1 MEELLKDLL
10 IVLGRIVTILPL
22 LLFTTIYMGKRTIGE
37 LPIFDFL
44 IIIILGAVVGADI
57 ADPEI
62 KHLPTAFTIVMIG
75 LLQKLVSHLKIK
87 NRKFGKL
94 ITFEPTL
101 VIKDGNFL
109 VKNMSKIGYSIDN
122 ILQMLRGKDIFD
134 PAEVDLAIIEA
145 DGAMSVL
152 KKTSKQTVTKEDL
165 TIQTTRNNISF
176 PVIIEGNVYKDSL
189 DYLELD
195 ENWLRN
201 QLSQHGLIDYHQ
213 IFYASVN
220 QDHELHISFK
230 KETHTSLPPIRH

>member
-22 LLFTTIYMGKRTIGE
+22 LLFITIYMGKRTIGE

-44 IIIILGAVVGADI
+44 IVIILGAVVGADI

-62 KHLPTAFTIVMIG
+62 KHLPTAFTIVIIG

-109 VKNMSKIGYSIDN
+109 VKNMKKIGFSIDN

-134 PAEVDLAIIEA
+134 PAEVDLAVIEA

-152 KKTSKQTVTKEDL
+152 KKTSKQTVVKEDL
-165 TIQTTRNNISF
+165 AIQTTSNNISF

-201 QLSQHGLIDYHQ
+201 QLSQHGLIDYNQ

-220 QDHELHISFK
+220 QEQELHISFK